1 MVKSFIQHWRL
12 FPSAWLLVVQM
23 CILIM
28 TFFPVSHEYYRVMT
42 WGLGVLALLL
52 IAKVIRE
59 TIVFKWLG
67 RFFIVG
73 AILCLMLMMSGK
85 DGVYIQ
91 VAAHSFEIG
100 AYLCATYG
108 LVRYMLAD
116 RYSTKDELFAAAA
129 AFTLLAWAFAYAYS
143 ICQLLISH
151 SFVNSVQPG
160 EQQSWLDILFFS
172 FSLQTATGL
181 SNLLP
186 AQPVVKIICIL
197 QMFIGV
203 MYLAMIVSRLMSL
216 KYIKKNNQP

>member
-1 MVKSFIQHWRL
+1 MKIFIQHWKL
-12 FPSAWLLVVQM
+12 LPSAWLLVVQM

-28 TFFPVSHEYYRVMT
+28 TFFPISHHLYRVIT

-52 IAKVIRE
+52 IARVIRE

-73 AILCLMLMMSGK
+73 AIFCLLLMMFGL
-85 DGVYIQ
+85 DDVYLQ
-91 VAAHSFEIG
+91 VAAHGFEIG

-108 LVRYMLAD
+108 LVRYMFAD

-143 ICQLLISH
+143 TCQLLVPN
-151 SFVNSVQPG
+151 SFVNTVHPG
-160 EQQSWLDILFFS
+160 PEQSWLDILFFS

-186 AQPVVKIICIL
+186 AQPLVKIISIL

-203 MYLAMIVSRLMSL
+203 MYLAMIVSRLIALQYVSKSPRL
-216 KYIKKNNQP
+216 